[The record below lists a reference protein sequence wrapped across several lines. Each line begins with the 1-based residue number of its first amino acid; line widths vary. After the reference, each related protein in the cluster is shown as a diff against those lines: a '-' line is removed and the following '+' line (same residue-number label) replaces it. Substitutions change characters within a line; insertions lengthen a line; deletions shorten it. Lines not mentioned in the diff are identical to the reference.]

1 MGLGQKNDKIKKP
14 GVFKRWLYRMLK
26 DHREYLNANNVPN
39 IGPSVPTDCVHND
52 LDSQAMLNF
61 RVHFADGG
69 RVVQMNYYDK
79 RTEQFYNRLYIVTD
93 DKEFGKELDKIITM
107 EGLRQ

>member
-1 MGLGQKNDKIKKP
+1 MKDKSKKP
-14 GVFKRWLYRMLK
+14 GFLTRWLYRMIK

-39 IGPSVPTDCVHND
+39 IGACAPSDHD
-52 LDSQAMLNF
+52 HLDSQAMLNF

-79 RTEQFYNRLYIVTD
+79 RTEQFYNRLYIVTN

-107 EGLRQ
+107 EGLQR